1 MYKIVKKLN
10 FCYAHRLLN
19 YEGKCAHLHGH
30 NAVVDV
36 ELTAEL
42 LNSQSLVLDFV
53 EIKNKVKTFLDE
65 ELDHKLILSEK
76 DPLASVLQKMGEPVV
91 LISENP
97 SAEVLAKL
105 IFHETRQRGLPVS
118 SIRLW
123 ETPSS
128 YAEYSE

>member
-1 MYKIVKKLN
+1 MYKVVKKLN

-36 ELTAEL
+36 EFAAAS
-42 LNSQSLVLDFV
+42 LNSQSLVLDFI
-53 EIKNKVKTFLDE
+53 EIKNKVKAFLDE
-65 ELDHKLILSEK
+65 ELDHKLILSDQ
-76 DPLASVLQKMGEPVV
+76 DPLAPILQKMGEPVV

-105 IFHETRQRGLPVS
+105 IFHEIHKRGLPVQA
-118 SIRLW
+118 IRL
-123 ETPSS
+123 PAQSS
-128 YAEYSE
+128 

>member
-1 MYKIVKKLN
+1 MYKVVKKLD

-30 NAVVDV
+30 NALVDV
-36 ELTAEL
+36 ELASQE
-42 LNSQSLVLDFV
+42 LNSQSLVIDFV
-53 EIKNKVKTFLDE
+53 EIKNRVKNFLDQ
-65 ELDHKLILSEK
+65 ELDHKLILNEQ
-76 DPLASVLQKMGEPVV
+76 DPLAPILKKMGEPVILV
-91 LISENP
+91 EENP

-105 IFHETRQRGLPVS
+105 IFLEIRKRALPVCLV
-118 SIRLW
+118 RLW